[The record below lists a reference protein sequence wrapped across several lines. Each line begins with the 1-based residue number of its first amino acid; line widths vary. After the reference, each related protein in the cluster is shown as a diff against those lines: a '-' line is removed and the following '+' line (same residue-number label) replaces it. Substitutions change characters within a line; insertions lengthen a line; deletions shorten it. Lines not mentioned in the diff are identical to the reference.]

1 MDQEQ
6 LMNAVNPLFSKC
18 QNASSTG
25 ILDLSHSQL
34 TAIPEVVFN
43 FMSNA
48 GTEVKEC
55 DLSGNLMQE
64 IHPKLAI
71 DFKILTNLNIA
82 HNLLMTLPKE
92 IGNLRALE
100 RLNIS
105 CNYLLELPDV
115 VFKLPNLT
123 YLYAQDNLITE
134 IDIEQPIES
143 DNLALVDLRYNTL
156 KPEFLRKLMKIQT
169 TFRLVLNDAEVND
182 NDYEDYDDQDDDD
195 DDDGFIKN

>member
-105 CNYLLELPDV
+105 CNYLFELPDV

>member
-25 ILDLSHSQL
+25 ILD
-34 TAIPEVVFN
+34 
-43 FMSNA
+43 
-48 GTEVKEC
+48 
-55 DLSGNLMQE
+55 
-64 IHPKLAI
+64 
-71 DFKILTNLNIA
+71 LNIA

-105 CNYLLELPDV
+105 CNYLFELPDV

>member
-6 LMNAVNPLFSKC
+6 LMNAVNRLFSKC

-25 ILDLSHSQL
+25 ILDLNHSQL
-34 TAIPEVVFN
+34 TEIPEVVFS

-55 DLSGNLMQE
+55 DLSGNLIEE
-64 IHPKLAI
+64 IQPKLAL
-71 DFKILTNLNIA
+71 DFKVLTNLNIA
-82 HNLLMTLPKE
+82 DNFLTTLPKE
-92 IGNLRALE
+92 IGSLRALA

-105 CNYLLELPDV
+105 CNYLFQLPDV
-115 VFKLPNLT
+115 VFKLPHLT
-123 YLYAQDNLITE
+123 YLYAQDNLITK

-156 KPEFLRKLMKIQT
+156 EPEFLRKLMKIQT
-169 TFRLVLNDAEVND
+169 TFRLVLNDAEVKD
-182 NDYEDYDDQDDDD
+182 NDYEDDDDQD

>member
-25 ILDLSHSQL
+25 IL
-34 TAIPEVVFN
+34 
-43 FMSNA
+43 
-48 GTEVKEC
+48 
-55 DLSGNLMQE
+55 
-64 IHPKLAI
+64 
-71 DFKILTNLNIA
+71 
-82 HNLLMTLPKE
+82 
-92 IGNLRALE
+92 
-100 RLNIS
+100 
-105 CNYLLELPDV
+105 
-115 VFKLPNLT
+115 
-123 YLYAQDNLITE
+123 E